1 MGAGGAQGEQVAQV
15 LFGDPDGGDLLA
27 VRVGV
32 QHADDEG
39 QVVRVQVL
47 DVVAEHVVQRAGQP
61 ELLMRVLG
69 AVAQPPERLVYLPVS
84 EFYQVKGVSYQ
95 GHAGGGAGA
104 VSGRQVH
111 RQVPQRPGVPGE
123 QVLLGGGGAALG
135 QAQGAAGVQVHQV
148 GEPFGA
154 GPGDF
159 AGLRVGVVGGGAAAE
174 LIDPGRLDWVLPFV
188 QAGELLIGVGGE
200 GAGGGAV

>member
-1 MGAGGAQGEQVAQV
+1 M
-15 LFGDPDGGDLLA
+15 
-27 VRVGV
+27 
-32 QHADDEG
+32 
-39 QVVRVQVL
+39 
-47 DVVAEHVVQRAGQP
+47 
-61 ELLMRVLG
+61 
-69 AVAQPPERLVYLPVS
+69 
-84 EFYQVKGVSYQ
+84 
-95 GHAGGGAGA
+95 
-104 VSGRQVH
+104 
-111 RQVPQRPGVPGE
+111 PGE

-159 AGLRVGVVGGGAAAE
+159 AGLRVGAVGGGAAAE